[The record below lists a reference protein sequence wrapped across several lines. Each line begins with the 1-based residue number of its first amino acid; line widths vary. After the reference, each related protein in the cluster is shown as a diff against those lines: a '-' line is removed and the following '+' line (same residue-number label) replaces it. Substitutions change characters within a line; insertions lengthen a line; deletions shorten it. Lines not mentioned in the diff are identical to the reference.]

1 MANDPIT
8 ISWDELGTRKVDQR
22 LREEQALNRN
32 RAYAQLDDTQVGN
45 AAQVRF
51 SLMHNTIFFMAVLGV
66 IGGFLAWGCG
76 LVTQVQSAEQKAFDA
91 LHRMRHIEFL
101 HDQHVLTDAVA
112 ESTLA
117 AIRNSVLNNPY
128 FAIVSDPKLTF
139 EQQTQRLDRVAHRAS
154 LKRFSLNVVSF
165 GLSGML
171 LALCLGIAEP
181 LTERNMPALVRNGA
195 LGAGLGLLGGVVVSL
210 FVDKLYQAAAGSQ
223 SGDSTNFTFRNV
235 IARMLAWGV
244 LGLFLTI
251 GPGVLM
257 RNPRKLLIGAA
268 GGLIGG
274 MLGGMLFDPVG
285 YLTTAQVSRLIA
297 LMAIGGLAGAATGV
311 IENVA
316 KTGWLRVTRGF
327 IAGKQFILYRNPTY
341 IGSAPDSQIYLFRD
355 PKVGRRHAAL
365 HLVPGGVDLEDLPL
379 GSETRVNG
387 IPVSRI
393 RLRNGDLIEIGAS
406 TFLFQEK
413 LKKGQDDAD
422 NFFGKMLAKLRG
434 NSC

>member
-1 MANDPIT
+1 MSKDPIT

-22 LREEQALNRN
+22 LREEQALGRN
-32 RAYAQLDDTQVGN
+32 RAYAQLDDSQVAG
-45 AAQVRF
+45 AAQVKF
-51 SLMHNTIFFMAVLGV
+51 GLMHNTIFFMAVLGI

-76 LVTQVQSAEQKAFDA
+76 LLTQFKSAEQQAAD
-91 LHRMRHIEFL
+91 LLRGMRRIQFQ
-101 HDQHVLTDAVA
+101 HDQQLLTDAQA
-112 ESTLA
+112 EESLA
-117 AIRNSVLNNPY
+117 LVREQGRKNPY
-128 FAIVSDPKLTF
+128 FTILSDPHLTF
-139 EQQTQRLDRVAHRAS
+139 EQQTQRLSQVGRRAS
-154 LKRFSLNVVSF
+154 LKRFALNVVSF

-210 FVDKLYQAAAGSQ
+210 FVDRLYQAAAGSHP
-223 SGDSTNFTFRNV
+223 SDSSNFTFRDV

-251 GPGVLM
+251 GPGVLL
-257 RNPRKLLIGAA
+257 RNQRKLIIGAA

-274 MLGGMLFDPVG
+274 VLGGMLFDPIG
-285 YLTTAQVSRLIA
+285 YFAGAQVSRLIA
-297 LMAIGGLAGAATGV
+297 LMAIGGLAGVATGL

-355 PKVGRRHAAL
+355 PHVGRRHAAL
-365 HLVPGGVDLEDLPL
+365 HLVPGGVEIEDLPL
-379 GSETRVNG
+379 GAETRVNG
-387 IPVSRI
+387 TPVSRL
-393 RLRNGDLIEIGAS
+393 RLRNGDQIEIGSS

-413 LKKGQDDAD
+413 MKKRQDESD
-422 NFFGKMLAKLRG
+422 NLLARMLAKARG
-434 NSC
+434 

>member
-22 LREEQALNRN
+22 LREEQALTRN
-32 RAYAQLDDTQVGN
+32 RAYAQLDEAQVGSST
-45 AAQVRF
+45 QVRF

-66 IGGFLAWGCG
+66 IGGVLAWGCG
-76 LVTQVQSAEQKAFDA
+76 LVTQFQSAEQKASEA
-91 LHRMRHIEFL
+91 LHQLRHIEFL
-101 HDQHVLTDAVA
+101 RDQHLLSDADA
-112 ESTLA
+112 EATLA
-117 AIRNSVLNNPY
+117 ATRQRVRNNPY
-128 FAIVSDPKLTF
+128 FAILSDPHLSF
-139 EQQTQRLDRVAHRAS
+139 EQQTQRLNQVGHRAS
-154 LKRFSLNVVSF
+154 LKRFALNVVAF

-210 FVDKLYQAAAGSQ
+210 FVDRLYQTLAGSQ
-223 SGDSTNFTFRNV
+223 NGDSTNFTFRNV

-274 MLGGMLFDPVG
+274 VLGGMLFDPIG
-285 YLTTAQVSRLIA
+285 YFTSAQVSRLIA
-297 LMAIGGLAGAATGV
+297 LAAIGGLAGAATGV

-365 HLVPGGVDLEDLPL
+365 HLVPGGVELEDLPL

-387 IPVSRI
+387 VPVSRA
-393 RLRNGDLIEIGAS
+393 RLRNGDLIEIGSS

-413 LKKGQDDAD
+413 LKKRRDDAED
-422 NFFGKMLAKLRG
+422 FPGRMLAKLRG
-434 NSC
+434 NSG